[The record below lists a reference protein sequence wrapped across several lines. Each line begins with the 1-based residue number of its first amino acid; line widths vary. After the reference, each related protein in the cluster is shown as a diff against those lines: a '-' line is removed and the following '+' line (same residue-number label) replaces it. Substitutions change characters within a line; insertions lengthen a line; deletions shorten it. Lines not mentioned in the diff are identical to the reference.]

1 MTEGVPQFRLVYKG
15 TTVKAIAP
23 LTVRIELAKPGKED
37 MLSLFSLPI
46 MPEKFWKNH
55 KLSDPLSTPPFSQ
68 RAIPDYS
75 VENGPV
81 HCLFTRQKLLGG

>member
-37 MLSLFSLPI
+37 MLSLFSLLGI
-46 MPEKFWKNH
+46 SRKVLEG
-55 KLSDPLSTPPFSQ
+55 SQ
-68 RAIPDYS
+68 
-75 VENGPV
+75 
-81 HCLFTRQKLLGG
+81 T

>member
-37 MLSLFSLPI
+37 MLSLFSLPYFQKSTGKI
-46 MPEKFWKNH
+46 TNLATRSPRLRLPVVRTALRPGKWGKI
-55 KLSDPLSTPPFSQ
+55 LS
-68 RAIPDYS
+68 IPA
-75 VENGPV
+75 
-81 HCLFTRQKLLGG
+81 